1 MSITLRDGDYRVTD
15 GYLPLIRVEG
25 SKGHYKD
32 PRTGEMKEIKIEY
45 GQVVG
50 TVRVSCFLG
59 QFFIQFGEAD
69 AKLSKK
75 IGENKISNIKLTLNY
90 STMVAFEELGVMNP
104 DGLGAVVSGMA
115 GVYYLQWVTEE
126 EAKIIGINMII
137 NVAKI
142 FPFPFLVSEIKF
154 IF

>member
-1 MSITLRDGDYRVTD
+1 
-15 GYLPLIRVEG
+15 
-25 SKGHYKD
+25 
-32 PRTGEMKEIKIEY
+32 
-45 GQVVG
+45 
-50 TVRVSCFLG
+50 
-59 QFFIQFGEAD
+59 
-69 AKLSKK
+69 
-75 IGENKISNIKLTLNY
+75 
-90 STMVAFEELGVMNP
+90 MVAFEELGVMNP